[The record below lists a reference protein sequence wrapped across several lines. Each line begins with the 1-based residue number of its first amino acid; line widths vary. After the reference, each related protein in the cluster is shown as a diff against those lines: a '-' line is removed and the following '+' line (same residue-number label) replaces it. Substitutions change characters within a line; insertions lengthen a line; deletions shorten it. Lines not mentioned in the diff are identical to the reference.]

1 MEHYIKRYLSW
12 QNITYFTFHCSLL
25 FRNNIILRN
34 RKEMIGIGYTFFN
47 KKYLCFVKV
56 INWKGLLPHLIFISR
71 LVFICISILNLNC
84 LKKKINLEI
93 SDTKLI
99 YFTFQKIIMSSHN
112 IVFTY
117 TFYFI
122 WLSLI
127 IKGYTICFYKNT
139 YASKW
144 KVVYGLLYYCC
155 NVTY

>member
-12 QNITYFTFHCSLL
+12 QNITYFKLSHIIWSLL
-25 FRNNIILRN
+25 FRNSIILRN

-47 KKYLCFVKV
+47 KKYLWFVKV

-84 LKKKINLEI
+84 FKKIINLEI

-112 IVFTY
+112 IVFA
-117 TFYFI
+117 FYFI
-122 WLSLI
+122 WLSLM
-127 IKGYTICFYKNT
+127 IKGYTIYFYKNT
-139 YASKW
+139 YA
-144 KVVYGLLYYCC
+144 
-155 NVTY
+155 T